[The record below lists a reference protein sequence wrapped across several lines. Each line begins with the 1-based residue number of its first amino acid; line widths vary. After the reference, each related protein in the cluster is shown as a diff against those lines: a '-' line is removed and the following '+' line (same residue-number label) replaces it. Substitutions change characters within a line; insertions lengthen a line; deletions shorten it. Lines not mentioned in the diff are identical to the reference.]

1 MVMLNVNL
9 KKEVMSNLE
18 NVPSRLFKFQEWAD
32 TKLHHQGSFLFFF
45 FPLSCT
51 SDLNP
56 HIQNP
61 GFPDKA
67 DLLNSM

>member
-9 KKEVMSNLE
+9 KKEVMSNLQ
-18 NVPSRLFKFQEWAD
+18 NAPSRLFKFQEWAD
-32 TKLHHQGSFLFFF
+32 TKLHHQGIFFF
-45 FPLSCT
+45 FFFLSFT

-56 HIQNP
+56 HIQNL

-67 DLLNSM
+67 DLLNLM

>member
-45 FPLSCT
+45 FFL
-51 SDLNP
+51 
-56 HIQNP
+56 
-61 GFPDKA
+61 
-67 DLLNSM
+67 

>member
-32 TKLHHQGSFLFFF
+32 TKLHHQGSFLSFFF
-45 FPLSCT
+45 FFL
-51 SDLNP
+51 
-56 HIQNP
+56 
-61 GFPDKA
+61 
-67 DLLNSM
+67 

>member
-18 NVPSRLFKFQEWAD
+18 NAPSCLFKFQEWAD
-32 TKLHHQGSFLFFF
+32 TKLHHQGCFFF
-45 FPLSCT
+45 LSFT

-56 HIQNP
+56 HIQNL
-61 GFPDKA
+61 GSPDKA
-67 DLLNSM
+67 DLLNLM

>member
-45 FPLSCT
+45 FSFEL
-51 SDLNP
+51 
-56 HIQNP
+56 HIRFKP
-61 GFPDKA
+61 SHTKPW
-67 DLLNSM
+67 LP